1 MQKSF
6 LRIKGVIATTGIARS
21 TIWLWVKQGQFPQ
34 PINISPRVTVWNTL
48 DIQDWMDDKI
58 KGASWKK

>member
-1 MQKSF
+1 MQKTFS
-6 LRIKGVIATTGIARS
+6 RIKDVIATTGIARS
-21 TIWLWVKQGQFPQ
+21 TIWLWVKQGKFPQ

-58 KGASWKK
+58 KAASWKK